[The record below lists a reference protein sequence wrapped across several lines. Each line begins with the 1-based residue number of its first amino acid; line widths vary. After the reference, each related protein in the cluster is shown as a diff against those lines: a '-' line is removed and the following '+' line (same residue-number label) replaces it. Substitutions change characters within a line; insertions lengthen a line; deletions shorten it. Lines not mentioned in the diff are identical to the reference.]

1 MIGMR
6 VRPPAGD
13 VSPQLYGKGI
23 YDGKYGENA
32 EKRSCRGA
40 AGSFVLL
47 NVYGRTAE
55 AGTLAGIRFCV
66 TVIAPS
72 LFIYIVLAK
81 LILGS
86 AAAGWFAKPSQPL
99 FLLLL
104 GFLCGFPTGAVLRP
118 RAVRQGR
125 RGLGQARVVYLR
137 VCQQPQPLV
146 RTRLRR
152 GARLSRE
159 RRRLEVFA
167 ADRSVVA
174 AEYACAA
181 AGFRT
186 AEERAELA
194 KPLALGGGAPKTLV
208 AAVSESADA
217 MIRICAMIT
226 AFACVGTLLNEL
238 AGLSGLPAALVS
250 GILEFSGG
258 ISLCA
263 GLSGVAGPVLA
274 AALLGW
280 SGICVQMQVRA
291 VAGELLSVGMF
302 TCARVL
308 QAAVMAPGAFFLF
321 R

>member
-1 MIGMR
+1 MENT
-6 VRPPAGD
+6 
-13 VSPQLYGKGI
+13 GKTL
-23 YDGKYGENA
+23 KNVL
-32 EKRSCRGA
+32 A
-40 AGSFVLL
+40 AALLGLFVLL

-86 AAAGWFAKPSQPL
+86 AAAGWFAKPSQSL

-104 GFLCGFPTGAVLRP
+104 GFLCGFPTGAVLARELYDRGGVSAK
-118 RAVRQGR
+118 RASYICAYANNPSLSFV
-125 RGLGQARVVYLR
+125 LGFAGERAFPGSGAGWKFSLLIVLSSLLNMLVLR
-137 VCQQPQPLV
+137 LV
-146 RTRLRR
+146 
-152 GARLSRE
+152 
-159 RRRLEVFA
+159 F
-167 ADRSVVA
+167 
-174 AEYACAA
+174 
-181 AGFRT
+181 FT

-250 GILEFSGG
+250 GILEFSRRHQPVRR
-258 ISLCA
+258 S
-263 GLSGVAGPVLA
+263 VAGPVLA

-308 QAAVMAPGAFFLF
+308 QAAVMALGAFFLF

>member
-1 MIGMR
+1 MENT
-6 VRPPAGD
+6 
-13 VSPQLYGKGI
+13 GKTL
-23 YDGKYGENA
+23 KNVL
-32 EKRSCRGA
+32 A
-40 AGSFVLL
+40 AALLALFVLL

-86 AAAGWFAKPSQPL
+86 AAAGWFAKPSQSL

-104 GFLCGFPTGAVLRP
+104 GFLCGFPTGAVLARELYDRGGVSAK
-118 RAVRQGR
+118 RASYICAYANNPSLSFV
-125 RGLGQARVVYLR
+125 LGFAGERAFPGSGAGWKFSLLIVLSSLLNMLVLR
-137 VCQQPQPLV
+137 LV
-146 RTRLRR
+146 FFT
-152 GARLSRE
+152 
-159 RRRLEVFA
+159 
-167 ADRSVVA
+167 
-174 AEYACAA
+174 
-181 AGFRT
+181 AG
-186 AEERAELA
+186 ERAELTE
-194 KPLALGGGAPKTLV
+194 PLALGGGAPKTLV

-280 SGICVQMQVRA
+280 SGVCVQMQVRA

-308 QAAVMAPGAFFLF
+308 QAAVMALGAFFLF